1 MGPVDNQQRIVLFLQ
16 KRNEATLSELR
27 QELGLSHVTIRRHLD
42 ELMRAGIVSPPEK
55 RRHGGPGR
63 PEQAYSLTEKAEDLL
78 PENYQ
83 DLARAVLGALETRH
97 GTEWVRGLLREA
109 GSSMA
114 ADFGPIVDRGQ
125 HGFMPQ
131 MLAGLEARGYLPAA
145 GTWSGRRCLTFAH
158 CPYLDAARA
167 SPVVC
172 AFDQALLEKLLGE
185 PVILFRRIAE
195 NDQKCIFLLGA

>member
-1 MGPVDNQQRIVLFLQ
+1 MR
-16 KRNEATLSELR
+16 RRSEATVSELR
-27 QELGLSHVTIRRHLD
+27 RELGLSHVTIRRHLD

-83 DLARAVLGALETRH
+83 DLARAVLGALETQH
-97 GTEWVRGLLREA
+97 GIEWVRRLLREA
-109 GSSMA
+109 GSSKA
-114 ADFGPIVDRGQ
+114 VDFGPTVDRS
-125 HGFMPQ
+125 HHEFMPQ

-145 GTWSGRRCLTFAH
+145 GTWSGRRCLTFAN
-158 CPYLDAARA
+158 CPYLDSARA
-167 SPVVC
+167 SPAVC

-185 PVILFRRIAE
+185 PVILFRRIA
-195 NDQKCIFLLGA
+195 DCDPQCILLVGA

>member
-1 MGPVDNQQRIVLFLQ
+1 
-16 KRNEATLSELR
+16 
-27 QELGLSHVTIRRHLD
+27 
-42 ELMRAGIVSPPEK
+42 
-55 RRHGGPGR
+55 
-63 PEQAYSLTEKAEDLL
+63 LTERAEDLL

-97 GTEWVRGLLREA
+97 GPEWVRRLLREA
-109 GSSMA
+109 GSSTA
-114 ADFGPIVDRGQ
+114 AGFGPTVDRG
-125 HGFMPQ
+125 HHEFMPQ
-131 MLAGLEARGYLPAA
+131 VLAGLEARGYLPAA

-185 PVILFRRIAE
+185 PVVLFRRIAE
-195 NDQKCIFLLGA
+195 NDQQCVFLLGA